1 MSIVTVNL
9 VDTFDEWRIKT
20 NSLGTETG
28 DLTGLS
34 TTDTSS
40 IVAAI
45 NEVDANADLGLKNIV
60 EDITPELGG
69 NLNIGSNDIF
79 GTGTI
84 TLTGASSIITAA
96 RFSGAIELSDDSQP
110 ELAANLNLMGFD
122 ITGTGNINITGSITA
137 TTFSGDLGADLGLN
151 SNDITGTGNINITGS
166 LTATTFSGDLGADLG
181 LNTNDITGTGNIN
194 ITGSLTA
201 TSIAGTVTGTTQS
214 VGDNSTKLAT
224 TAYVDAQ
231 VSTENTLEEMNDT
244 VITTPTNGQSLTY
257 DGANW
262 INSTPSA
269 GATEGFAVSMAIALG

>member
-1 MSIVTVNL
+1 MSLVIVDL

-20 NSLGTETG
+20 NTLGSDTG
-28 DLTGLS
+28 DLATLS
-34 TTDTSS
+34 TVDKTSL
-40 IVAAI
+40 VAAVNEIFI
-45 NEVDANADLGLKNIV
+45 NDSDDLENIV
-60 EDITPELGG
+60 EDTTPQLGG
-69 NLNIGSNDIF
+69 ILDINSFNIE
-79 GTGTI
+79 GTGNI
-84 TLTGASSIITAA
+84 SIVGDVAA
-96 RFSGAIELSDDSQP
+96 DHFFGEIYLVNDPAP
-110 ELAANLNLMGFD
+110 VLAANLNLSTFD
-122 ITGTGNINITGSITA
+122 GATLLSTYDIVGTGNINITGSITA

-151 SNDITGTGNINITGS
+151 S
-166 LTATTFSGDLGADLG
+166 
-181 LNTNDITGTGNIN
+181 NDITGTGNIN